1 MKLGIYTRE
10 IRPRLSCRRWLSTKA
25 LKPAKLLLVSDRGV
39 TSNNS
44 IHERG
49 PDPVKILTS
58 AILALNISLS
68 GFACDLGTE
77 PLQSGS
83 TTNKMYVYSS
93 TGQKFYLIDYR
104 TFALVKEIPL
114 PVPNG
119 VSLYDMAI
127 STNRDYLFFRTWGP
141 YNESPL
147 GFAIYDIGKE
157 EFKESFFTG
166 LIHSGPVNYIAAED
180 KWAPGVIY
188 AHLRDSGTYAIDLLE
203 RRVVEKIS
211 DEHAFWLAKKF
222 YHSPDGKWDVVSK
235 DQNAAGFSELQFYAG
250 NSRLR
255 DLRFV
260 LNENNRDSIYAYD
273 LAFSRT
279 GDEVYVLYLHS
290 GGGGSDFESHLGIYD
305 LGTGQLTRSTVRGLS
320 GYHLAYSPGRNEIYC
335 AGNGGQIYVIDG
347 NTCSTKTA
355 VALPVNATSAPPIV
369 VSPDENSAMIAC
381 YNDIFVIDL
390 DNRKIIKRIS
400 LQGAYWMVIP

>member
-10 IRPRLSCRRWLSTKA
+10 IRPPLSCRRWLSTKA
-25 LKPAKLLLVSDRGV
+25 LELAQLLLVSDHGM
-39 TSNNS
+39 TSYNL
-44 IHERG
+44 IHKRG
-49 PDPVKILTS
+49 PDPVNILTS

-68 GFACDLGTE
+68 GFACDLGTDS
-77 PLQSGS
+77 LQSGS

-104 TFALVKEIPL
+104 TFDLVKEIPL

-119 VSLYDMAI
+119 VSLYGMAL

-157 EFKESFFTG
+157 QFKESFFTG
-166 LIHSGPVNYIAAED
+166 LIHSGPVNYIAAEE
-180 KWAPGVIY
+180 KSAPGLIY
-188 AHLRDSGTYAIDLLE
+188 AHLRDSGTYAIDLFE
-203 RRVVEKIS
+203 KRVVEKIW
-211 DEHAFWLAKKF
+211 DEHDFVLSKGF
-222 YHSPDGKWDVVSK
+222 YHSPDGEWDVVSK
-235 DQNAAGFSELQFYAG
+235 NHNATGFTELQFYAH
-250 NSRLR
+250 NSRLH

-260 LNENNRDSIYAYD
+260 LNENNRDSISAFD

-279 GDEVYVLYLHS
+279 GDELYVLYQHS
-290 GGGGSDFESHLGIYD
+290 GGGGSDVESHLGIYD
-305 LGTGQLTRSTVRGLS
+305 LGTGQLTRSTVRSLG
-320 GYHLAYSPGRNEIYC
+320 GYHLAYSPERNEIYC

-355 VALPVNATSAPPIV
+355 VALPINGTSAQPII
-369 VSPDENSAMIAC
+369 VSPDENSAMIA
-381 YNDIFVIDL
+381 YNNDIFVIDL
-390 DNRKIIKRIS
+390 DIRKTIKRIS